1 MYSPSTP
8 AAASSL
14 DTWPATART
23 GYVVRSRAG
32 DERRVVVGTDGTL
45 VIEGVGS
52 YEIVEEVRVAERR
65 AGLRALA
72 EGRI

>member
-1 MYSPSTP
+1 MTSSST

-23 GYVVRSRAG
+23 GYVVRSSAG
-32 DERRVVVGTDGTL
+32 DELRVVVGTDGTL
-45 VIEGVGS
+45 AIEGIGS

-65 AGLRALA
+65 AGLRALTD
-72 EGRI
+72 GRI